1 MRIVPVHLCMHVY
14 IQYIRTYT
22 AYRWIRMY
30 SICARRY
37 MRVRIR
43 MHKRTHWEAEKFC
56 TKEGRK
62 KKKRRKK
69 EKPHLGGIAR
79 FYRGEWEEG
88 EGVVAGWSWSRFPS
102 IGGNRSREMLKRFPS
117 LSFEFFC
124 ELKNFSFV
132 AWFRWGLVGRLRTCT
147 HLSSSSSSSFTYSFP
162 LFLFLSSLL
171 GLIDDLAQSTRPP
184 NHV

>member
-1 MRIVPVHLCMHVY
+1 MDTYVQYTCAEVHA
-14 IQYIRTYT
+14 RTYQD
-22 AYRWIRMY
+22 AQKDALRSGKIL
-30 SICARRY
+30 
-37 MRVRIR
+37 
-43 MHKRTHWEAEKFC
+43 HKGG
-56 TKEGRK
+56 KEK

-79 FYRGEWEEG
+79 FYRGEWEEE

-147 HLSSSSSSSFTYSFP
+147 HLSSSSSSFTYSFP